1 MLKWKKITELKKI
14 LFSSDESNTSNW
26 SFFLYKK
33 PTIYNLQSGHC
44 LPVGTIPMGAICY
57 LDATNKT
64 VRFDYSNCEDNK

>member
-1 MLKWKKITELKKI
+1 MIIVEKSEMKIGQLKI
-14 LFSSDESNTSNW
+14 LDEIAK
-26 SFFLYKK
+26 LYKK

-44 LPVGTIPMGAICY
+44 LPVGTIPMGAMCY